1 MSISTNNQIIAVSI
15 IIFIIVVIIQHLH
28 EISKINAPIK
38 EIIDKLNLGKVD
50 ETLRL
55 YKAYMSLAE
64 SSFEKFRITKLKLK
78 TYEGGL
84 ALQHTVDLI
93 SKLIVPLILASFTI
107 FISINASL
115 LVFANSNKEQ
125 DYEGYKESIVQ
136 IIHSFKTSSESYSS
150 FFLCF
155 LLFFFLLNTYFLLNS
170 RRTNIKN
177 KHLIIIEEVEKVRIG
192 KLREYKREK

>member
-1 MSISTNNQIIAVSI
+1 M
-15 IIFIIVVIIQHLH
+15 
-28 EISKINAPIK
+28 
-38 EIIDKLNLGKVD
+38 
-50 ETLRL
+50 
-55 YKAYMSLAE
+55 
-64 SSFEKFRITKLKLK
+64 
-78 TYEGGL
+78 
-84 ALQHTVDLI
+84 
-93 SKLIVPLILASFTI
+93 PLILASFTI

-177 KHLIIIEEVEKVRIG
+177 KHLIIIEEVEKAWIG

>member
-1 MSISTNNQIIAVSI
+1 MSISTNNQIFAVSI
-15 IIFIIVVIIQHLH
+15 IIFTIVVIIQHLH

-38 EIIDKLNLGKVD
+38 EVMDKLNLGKVD

-55 YKAYMSLAE
+55 YKAYMILAE

-78 TYEGGL
+78 TYEGGH

-155 LLFFFLLNTYFLLNS
+155 LLFFSFLTLTSY
-170 RRTNIKN
+170 
-177 KHLIIIEEVEKVRIG
+177 
-192 KLREYKREK
+192 